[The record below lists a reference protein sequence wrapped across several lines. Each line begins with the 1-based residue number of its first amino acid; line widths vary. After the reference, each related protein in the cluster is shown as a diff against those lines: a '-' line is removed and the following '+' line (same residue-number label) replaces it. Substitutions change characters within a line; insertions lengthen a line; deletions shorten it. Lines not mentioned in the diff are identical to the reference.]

1 MLRKLAV
8 TAGVVTILGV
18 AAFFAPQETRQ
29 VAQVGIATPGVAT
42 LAPAHGA

>member
-18 AAFFAPQETRQ
+18 AAYFAPQETQ
-29 VAQVGIATPGVAT
+29 QLTQAGGSTPVIV
-42 LAPAHGA
+42 LAA

>member
-29 VAQVGIATPGVAT
+29 VAQADGAQAGRTPSVIA
-42 LAPAHGA
+42 L

>member
-18 AAFFAPQETRQ
+18 AAYFAPHEAQAAGLLPSIFL
-29 VAQVGIATPGVAT
+29 VA
-42 LAPAHGA
+42 